1 MAKVRVKGHEIEAK
15 VTKSAYDRKAIQF
28 VNNTVEALN
37 KLGIHRDDIEI
48 PTNIMG
54 NKNIPAQ
61 ATWYFDGYNMH
72 FSYSQTRRFIDNLY
86 IIMKVIELEVK
97 EVLEERKSE
106 DDFIRTFSEE
116 DDFKEARTKAR
127 ETLGLNPSEEDI
139 EIINKAYKFLA
150 KKHHPDLG
158 GDIEKFQEVN
168 RAHKILKREL
178 S

>member
-1 MAKVRVKGHEIEAK
+1 
-15 VTKSAYDRKAIQF
+15 
-28 VNNTVEALN
+28 
-37 KLGIHRDDIEI
+37 
-48 PTNIMG
+48 
-54 NKNIPAQ
+54 
-61 ATWYFDGYNMH
+61 
-72 FSYSQTRRFIDNLY
+72 
-86 IIMKVIELEVK
+86 MKVIELEVK